1 MRCGLVEGRESSYT
15 AESVSRGCK
24 ARASAGAGE
33 EVPVAEEPYIDKE
46 PQVVVTF
53 ATVSDAMA
61 VEDSA
66 RSRALPGRLAPIPA
80 KISAGCGMAWC
91 AEASKRALLE
101 GALRER
107 GLSFEGIHII

>member
-1 MRCGLVEGRESSYT
+1 MEPQIEREPQT
-15 AESVSRGCK
+15 G
-24 ARASAGAGE
+24 
-33 EVPVAEEPYIDKE
+33 KE

-66 RSRALPGRLAPIPA
+66 RAHALPGRLAPIPA

-91 AEASKRALLE
+91 AEASKRAMLE
-101 GALRER
+101 EALRER
-107 GLSFEGIHII
+107 NLSFEGVYII

>member
-1 MRCGLVEGRESSYT
+1 MGEDISVGTEAQIDREPQT
-15 AESVSRGCK
+15 GK
-24 ARASAGAGE
+24 
-33 EVPVAEEPYIDKE
+33 D

-91 AEASKRALLE
+91 AQASKRAPLE